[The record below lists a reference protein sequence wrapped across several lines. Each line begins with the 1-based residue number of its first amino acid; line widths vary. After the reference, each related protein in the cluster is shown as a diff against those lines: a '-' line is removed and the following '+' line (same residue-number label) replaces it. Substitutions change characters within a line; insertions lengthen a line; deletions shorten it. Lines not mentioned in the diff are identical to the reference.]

1 MLIWEQSFYKM
12 TYLCMSKNTLIMNS
26 KNQPV
31 VLVVDDITTNITL
44 IKALLK
50 GKNYEVLVAQSGTQ
64 ALEIAQQQHPDLILL
79 DIMMPIMDGYEVLAR
94 LRSDEKTKDI
104 RIVILSALANESD
117 IKNAM
122 ELGADAYLT
131 KPVIAQKLYETLEK
145 YI

>member
-1 MLIWEQSFYKM
+1 M
-12 TYLCMSKNTLIMNS
+12 TYLRRTNIKTLLQMNS
-26 KNQPV
+26 KKQPV
-31 VLVVDDITTNITL
+31 VLVVDDIATNITL

-64 ALEIAQQQHPDLILL
+64 ALEIAQQKHPDLILL
-79 DIMMPIMDGYEVLAR
+79 DIMMPVMDGYEVLAR

-104 RIVILSALANESD
+104 KIVILSALANERD

-122 ELGADAYLT
+122 DLGADAYLT

-145 YI
+145 FI

>member
-1 MLIWEQSFYKM
+1 
-12 TYLCMSKNTLIMNS
+12 MSKNTLIMNS

>member
-1 MLIWEQSFYKM
+1 
-12 TYLCMSKNTLIMNS
+12 MNS

-94 LRSDEKTKDI
+94 LRSDAKTKDI

>member
-1 MLIWEQSFYKM
+1 
-12 TYLCMSKNTLIMNS
+12 MNS

-44 IKALLK
+44 IKALLR

-64 ALEIAQQQHPDLILL
+64 ALEIAKQQHPDLILL
-79 DIMMPIMDGYEVLAR
+79 DIMMPVMDGYEVLAR

-104 RIVILSALANESD
+104 RVVILSALANESD

-122 ELGADAYLT
+122 DLGADAYLT
-131 KPVIAQKLYETLEK
+131 KPVIAQKLYETLDK

>member
-1 MLIWEQSFYKM
+1 
-12 TYLCMSKNTLIMNS
+12 MNS
-26 KNQPV
+26 KKQPV
-31 VLVVDDITTNITL
+31 VLVVDDIATNITL

-64 ALEIAQQQHPDLILL
+64 ALEIAQQKHPDLILL
-79 DIMMPIMDGYEVLAR
+79 DIMMPVMDGYEVLAR

-104 RIVILSALANESD
+104 KIVILSALANERD

-122 ELGADAYLT
+122 DLGADAYLT

-145 YI
+145 FI